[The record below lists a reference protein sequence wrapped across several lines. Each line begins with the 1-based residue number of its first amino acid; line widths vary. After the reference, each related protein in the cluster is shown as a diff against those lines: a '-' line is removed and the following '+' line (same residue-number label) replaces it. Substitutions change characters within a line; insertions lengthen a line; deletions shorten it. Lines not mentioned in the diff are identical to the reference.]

1 VPQASVYNMAGEIVD
16 KVELAE
22 DIFGVEINLAVM
34 HQALARQQANAR
46 QGTADTKRR
55 GEVSG
60 GGSKPWRQKGTGRA
74 RQGSNRSPL
83 WKGGGIVFGPHPR
96 KYTQAMPRQAR
107 RLALKSALTAKA
119 VEQRLIVVDEL
130 RVSAPKTKE
139 MVTILEQLAIP
150 SSALILLAEHDEDLE
165 KAARNLPLIKTL
177 PVQALNLADLLKYD
191 YLVVPKAALSAIEE
205 TFGD

>member
-1 VPQASVYNMAGEIVD
+1 MPQASVYNMAGEIVD

-22 DIFGVEINLAVM
+22 DIFGVEIKPAVM
-34 HQALARQQANAR
+34 HQALTRQQANAR

-55 GEVSG
+55 GEVAG
-60 GGSKPWRQKGTGRA
+60 GGAKPWRQKGTGRA
-74 RQGSNRSPL
+74 RQGSTRSPL
-83 WKGGGIVFGPHPR
+83 WKGGGVVFGPHPR

-139 MVTILEQLAIP
+139 MVAILEQLAIP
-150 SSALILLAEHDEDLE
+150 SSALILLAERDDDLE
-165 KAARNLPLIKTL
+165 KAARNLPLVKTL

-191 YLVVPKAALSAIEE
+191 YLVVPKSALAAIEE
-205 TFGD
+205 TFGE

>member
-22 DIFGVEINLAVM
+22 DIFAVEINPPVM

-74 RQGSNRSPL
+74 RQGSTRSPL

-107 RLALKSALTAKA
+107 QLALKSALTAKA

-139 MVTILEQLAIP
+139 MVAILEQLAIP
-150 SSALILLAEHDEDLE
+150 SSALILLAERDEDLE
-165 KAARNLPLIKTL
+165 KAARNLPLVKTL

-191 YLVVPKAALSAIEE
+191 YLVVPTAALAAIQEA
-205 TFGD
+205 FGD

>member
-1 VPQASVYNMAGEIVD
+1 MAGEIVD

-22 DIFGVEINLAVM
+22 DIFAVEINPPVM

-74 RQGSNRSPL
+74 RQGSTRSPL

-107 RLALKSALTAKA
+107 QLALKSALTAKA

-139 MVTILEQLAIP
+139 MVAILEQLAIP
-150 SSALILLAEHDEDLE
+150 SSALILLAERDEDLE
-165 KAARNLPLIKTL
+165 KAARNLPLVKTL

-191 YLVVPKAALSAIEE
+191 YLVVPTAALAAIQEA
-205 TFGD
+205 FGD

>member
-1 VPQASVYNMAGEIVD
+1 MPQASVYNLAGEIVD

-22 DIFGVEINLAVM
+22 DIFGVEINPAVM

-55 GEVSG
+55 GEVAG

-74 RQGSNRSPL
+74 RQGSTRSPI

-119 VEQRLIVVDEL
+119 AEQRLIVVDEL
-130 RVSAPKTKE
+130 QLSAPKTKE
-139 MVTILEQLAIP
+139 VVAILEQLAIP

-165 KAARNLPLIKTL
+165 KAARNLPLVKTL

-191 YLVVPKAALSAIEE
+191 YLVVPKSALAAIEE

>member
-1 VPQASVYNMAGEIVD
+1 MPQASVYNMAGEIVD

-22 DIFGVEINLAVM
+22 DIFAVEINPPVM

-74 RQGSNRSPL
+74 RQGSTRSPL

-107 RLALKSALTAKA
+107 QLALKSALTAKA

-139 MVTILEQLAIP
+139 MVAILEQLAIP
-150 SSALILLAEHDEDLE
+150 SSALILLAERDEDLE
-165 KAARNLPLIKTL
+165 KAARNLPLVKTL

-191 YLVVPKAALSAIEE
+191 YLVVPTAALAAIQEA
-205 TFGD
+205 FGD